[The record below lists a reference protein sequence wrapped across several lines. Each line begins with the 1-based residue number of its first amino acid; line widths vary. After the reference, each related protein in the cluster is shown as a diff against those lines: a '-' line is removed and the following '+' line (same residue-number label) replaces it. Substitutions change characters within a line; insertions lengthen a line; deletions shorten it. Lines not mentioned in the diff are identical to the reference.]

1 MAPEL
6 QKYYEES
13 FSMFASKGWTYLLED
28 LQKIK
33 DNTNN
38 LSLVLDAHD
47 LYFRKGQLDILELI
61 LTRKDAFDKAYK
73 ELEDETD
80 L

>member
-6 QKYYEES
+6 AKYYEES
-13 FSMFASKGWTYLLED
+13 FSMFASKGWTYLTED

-33 DNTNN
+33 DNINN
-38 LSLVLDAHD
+38 LSLVLDAQD
-47 LYFRKGQLDILELI
+47 LFYRKGQLDILELL

-73 ELEDETD
+73 ELEDETN

>member
-6 QKYYEES
+6 QQYYEES
-13 FSMFASKGWTYLLED
+13 FSMFTSKGWTYLMED

-33 DNTNN
+33 DSINN

-47 LYFRKGQLDILELI
+47 LYFRKGQLDILELL
-61 LTRKDAFDKAYK
+61 LTRKEAFDKAHK